1 MVHHEK
7 LVYVED
13 IEVTAQKYREYLL
26 PKIKKVP
33 GPLGTECW
41 LIPETLTPN
50 VKFWA
55 ASTACVAFIGPVEGS
70 PFIYRKCNRVNCVN
84 PDHLVK
90 R

>member
-33 GPLGTECW
+33 GPLETECW

-50 VKFWA
+50 VKLTIIVSFVKRLILHHVLGSSRGVIA
-55 ASTACVAFIGPVEGS
+55 ANCGASQGPV
-70 PFIYRKCNRVNCVN
+70 
-84 PDHLVK
+84 
-90 R
+90 